1 MASTPEVI
9 SRLDRGREAI
19 WQRYTNGSLTANEA
33 TLRLLTLDVE
43 VRQGSGTSAT
53 NGESLRRD
61 SVWQSRHR

>member
-9 SRLDRGREAI
+9 SRLDRDREAI
-19 WQRYTNGSLTANEA
+19 WRQFTNGSLTANEA

-43 VRQGSGTSAT
+43 VRQGSAT
-53 NGESLRRD
+53 GDERRVATRD